1 MKQGELDYAKRK
13 ALELFDRWN
22 DVTGAIQKHS
32 GWYDELCGIV
42 ENAADIGAKVACEI
56 EFKLE
61 DYED

>member
-22 DVTGAIQKHS
+22 DVTGVIEKHT
-32 GWYDELCGIV
+32 GYYNELCKVI
-42 ENAADIGAKVACEI
+42 EDSADIGAKVASGV